1 MESDRIIHITPEALC
16 KNIKSRRCPKQKC
29 SNPATHGDYCGIHHK
44 HPRPWTSG
52 TPKQSPSVEP
62 EVDSETLL
70 KASQKIQSWYR
81 FWRCLYFLHNHGP
94 AYFDRNTT
102 NNDCDFFSTDKI
114 CDISGFYFF
123 SFMDED
129 KHVYGFDLRSL
140 YTVIQT
146 ARIKGES
153 PQNPYTRK
161 VLPVSILR
169 KVNEC
174 VKWLQ
179 VRHMPVEWAPITP
192 PTPLQQFNMKVVD
205 LFTKIDE
212 LNYYSNPAWFLTL
225 DLRGQKRFYSEIHA
239 IWTHRAGL
247 SIQQKSLIVPHFS
260 NRLFR
265 LPVWGLIDQT
275 LESMQ
280 KLNLGVIRSLI
291 TSAED
296 KNDRI
301 LGAMYVVSALT
312 IVSPQA
318 REAYPW
324 LYESVA
330 GGIDDEP
337 LPRIDDLFL
346 HRRLALQN
354 ADGFHWLGQLLR
366 LADHEPLPLLE
377 LPPPTQRDDL

>member
-1 MESDRIIHITPEALC
+1 MDSKKITHISAESTC
-16 KNIKSRRCPKQKC
+16 KNIKSRRCPTHKC
-29 SNPATHGDYCGIHHK
+29 ENPATHGDYCGIHHK
-44 HPRPWTSG
+44 HPRPWIPG
-52 TPKQSPSVEP
+52 TPKKLP
-62 EVDSETLL
+62 EHDPVSMAQAAV
-70 KASQKIQSWYR
+70 KVQSWYR
-81 FWRCLYFLHNHGP
+81 FWRSLYFLHHHGP
-94 AYFDRNTT
+94 AYYDRSIT
-102 NNDCDFFSTDKI
+102 NNDCDFFSTDKM
-114 CDISGFYFF
+114 CDISGYYFF

-146 ARIKGES
+146 ARMKGES

-161 VLPVSILR
+161 VLSVNILR
-169 KVNEC
+169 KVNEAI
-174 VKWLQ
+174 KWLQ
-179 VRHMPVEWAPITP
+179 DRHLPTEWAPITP

-212 LNYYSNPAWFLTL
+212 LNYYSSPAWFLDL

-247 SIQQKSLIVPHFS
+247 SITQKSLIVPNFS

-265 LPVWGLIDQT
+265 LPAWGLIDQT

-280 KLNLGVIRSLI
+280 KLNLGVIRAFI

-312 IVSPQA
+312 IVSSQA

-330 GGIDDEP
+330 GGVDDEP

-354 ADGFHWLGQLLR
+354 MEGFRWLGQLLA